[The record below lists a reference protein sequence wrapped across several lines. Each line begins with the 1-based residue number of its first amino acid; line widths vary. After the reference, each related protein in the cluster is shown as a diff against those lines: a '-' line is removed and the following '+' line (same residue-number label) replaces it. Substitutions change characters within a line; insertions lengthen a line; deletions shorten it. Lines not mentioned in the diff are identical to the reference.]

1 MVLVSSPSE
10 SSVPLVLRGSAT
22 SSATSTS
29 ASSGDPLLDRLR
41 TEANEVISSNPALL
55 PLLDNFVL
63 SPKVDT
69 FEDAIANI
77 VAHRLTVFS
86 PAAFPCMVK
95 INGNGNGNG
104 GSSSSSG
111 GGDGGLI
118 PCSPMLLHMLR
129 DALASPEL
137 EANHDMSSAIRADA
151 EAIVR
156 RDPACETLLEAI
168 MFFKGFAA
176 LVCHRAARRKW
187 PNKDSY
193 GNAMSS
199 EALTDPATTSK
210 SSSSSSTKGDRFT
223 ALLLQSQ
230 AAAAFGVDIHPAA
243 SIGAGVVIDH
253 GTGVVIG
260 ETATVGDGC
269 TILHGVTLG
278 GTAKDGSWDRHP
290 KIGQDVLIGAG
301 SSILGNIKVGNGAKI
316 GSGSVVLRPIPS
328 GATAVGAPAKI
339 IGFAKEEK
347 PGSDVDLALDEVE
360 PLVKRNSSSLLS
372 QESSMGSFTSAT
384 VATTEDESG
393 EDDDDDGNG
402 SNAGDGKQA
411 EEDDN
416 GSNGKDQKD
425 TATVEDTSSMPPG
438 CREWVAPKSHNRDLC
453 PFRAL
458 KCGQGTLVPPGA
470 VTRQT
475 LVAILLQ
482 EGCKEDEIG
491 EVYFALLRCT
501 PPRSEARKH
510 GYIPPCTFKEHFP
523 DVAAKFTSISP
534 CRAKAISRGDGKEL
548 KLCRRASK
556 AFKKTF
562 KGLQNASITDG

>member
-1 MVLVSSPSE
+1 MVSSSPSE
-10 SSVPLVLRGSAT
+10 SSPLVLQGST
-22 SSATSTS
+22 TP
-29 ASSGDPLLDRLR
+29 SGDPLLDRLR

-63 SPKVDT
+63 SPKVNT

-86 PAAFPCMVK
+86 PAAFPCMEK
-95 INGNGNGNG
+95 SSGS
-104 GSSSSSG
+104 GSS
-111 GGDGGLI
+111 GDGGLL
-118 PCSPMLLHMLR
+118 PCSPMLLRMLR

-176 LVCHRAARRKW
+176 LVCHRAARRRW

-193 GNAMSS
+193 GNAVSS
-199 EALTDPATTSK
+199 EAVDPATTSK
-210 SSSSSSTKGDRFT
+210 SSSAKGDRFT

-260 ETATVGDGC
+260 ETATVGEGC

-393 EDDDDDGNG
+393 EDDDDDDNGN
-402 SNAGDGKQA
+402 NAESGDEKQA
-411 EEDDN
+411 GEDD
-416 GSNGKDQKD
+416 GSDGKDQED
-425 TATVEDTSSMPPG
+425 TSTVEDTSSMPPG

-458 KCGQGTLVPPGA
+458 KCGQGMSVPPGA

-562 KGLQNASITDG
+562 KGLQNASITVG